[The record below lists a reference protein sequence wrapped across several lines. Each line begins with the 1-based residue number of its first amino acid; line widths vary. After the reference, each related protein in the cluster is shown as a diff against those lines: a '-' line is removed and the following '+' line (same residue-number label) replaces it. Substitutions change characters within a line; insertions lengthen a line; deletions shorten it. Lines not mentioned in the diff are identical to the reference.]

1 MQTKGEILEILQQ
14 RHRELRNKL
23 PKLSRINSKSSENK
37 KADFWRAFGAADA
50 LSEIIDELLLTE

>member
-1 MQTKGEILEILQQ
+1 MLQQ
-14 RHRELRNKL
+14 KHRELRNKL